1 MLQSRIGPP
10 FLITMPTPTITMTD
24 TISPEERAAVIQ
36 GLVGYNDSQVG
47 AESYDGLF
55 VLARDGEA
63 LVGGLLGFTH
73 WGWLFI
79 SHLWL
84 AEAAR
89 GSGVGRQMMEA
100 AEREAVRRGCRHV
113 HCDTFDFQALP
124 FYRRLGFEVFGTLE
138 DYPPGHSRYF
148 LQKRDLAAPPDSPAR
163 VVVLETERLT
173 LRRMTDADAP
183 FMLETL
189 NEPSFIRN
197 VADRGVRTLEG
208 AVDYIRTK
216 IMPSY
221 EQFGFGFYIVELK
234 ESGTPIGVCGLVKR
248 ETLEDVDIG
257 YSLLDRFAGNGYAY
271 EAAAALMQHGRTVHG
286 LKRIVGV
293 TAPDN
298 QRSIKLLEKLGLRF
312 ERMVQLPTFEGEG
325 KLFG

>member
-1 MLQSRIGPP
+1 
-10 FLITMPTPTITMTD
+10 MPRPTTITTSD
-24 TISPEERAAVIQ
+24 TILPEDRAALIG
-36 GLVGYNDSQVG
+36 GLVAYNDAQVG
-47 AESYDGLF
+47 AEEYRGLY
-55 VLARDGEA
+55 VLARDADE

-73 WGWLFI
+73 WNWLFI

-84 AEAAR
+84 AEALR
-89 GSGVGRQMMEA
+89 GSGVGRQLIDA
-100 AEREAVRRGCRHV
+100 AETEAVRRGCRHM

-124 FYRRLGFEVFGTLE
+124 FYRKLGFEVFGQLQ
-138 DYPPGHSRYF
+138 DYPPGHTRYY
-148 LQKRDLAAPPDSPAR
+148 LQKRDLHAAPPTENPP
-163 VVVLETERLT
+163 VVETERLV
-173 LRRMTDADAP
+173 LRRMTLADAP

-197 VADRGVRTLEG
+197 VADRGVRTLDDAAE
-208 AVDYIRTK
+208 YIGSK

-221 EQFGFGFYIVELK
+221 EKFGFGFYIVALK
-234 ESGTPIGVCGLVKR
+234 ESGTPIGICGLVKR
-248 ETLEDVDIG
+248 ETMEDVDIG

-271 EAAAALMQHGRTVHG
+271 EAAAAVMEHGRTAFG
-286 LKRIVGV
+286 LERIVGV

-298 QRSIKLLEKLGLRF
+298 HRSIKLLEKLGLRY

>member
-1 MLQSRIGPP
+1 MLQSRGALR
-10 FLITMPTPTITMTD
+10 FLTTMATPTITMTD
-24 TISPEERAAVIQ
+24 TISPEERAAVIR
-36 GLVGYNDSQVG
+36 GLVAYNDSQVG
-47 AESYDGLF
+47 AESYHGLF
-55 VLARDGEA
+55 VLARDGDA

-84 AEAAR
+84 AESRR
-89 GSGVGRQMMEA
+89 GGGVGRQMMEA

-148 LQKRDLAAPPDSPAR
+148 LQKRDLAAQDSPAR
-163 VVVLETERLT
+163 AVVLETGRLI
-173 LRRMTDADAP
+173 LRRMTPADAP

-197 VADRGVRTLEG
+197 VADRGVRTLEA

-221 EQFGFGFYIVELK
+221 QQFGFGFYIVELK
-234 ESGTPIGVCGLVKR
+234 ECGTPIGVCGLVKR
-248 ETLEDVDIG
+248 ETMDHVDIG
-257 YSLLDRFAGNGYAY
+257 YALLDRFSGNGYAY
-271 EAAAALMQHGRTVHG
+271 EAAAALMEHGRTVHG
-286 LKRIVGV
+286 LNRIVGV

-298 QRSIKLLEKLGLRF
+298 QRSIKLLERLGLRF
-312 ERMVQLPTFEGEG
+312 ERMVQLPGFEGEG